1 MVHPSVPAILFT
13 PICPHSLS
21 FRPVLFPHDVVL
33 QIKVPEDARASAWVS
48 CDGRHRMEL
57 QRGDKVVVC
66 ASQYPVPTFTR
77 RDTTRDWFA
86 SVSQCLRWN
95 ERVQQ
100 TPLFTDDERV
110 LLDGGA
116 LTSPTAEV
124 DSDLGEILTER

>member
-1 MVHPSVPAILFT
+1 
-13 PICPHSLS
+13 
-21 FRPVLFPHDVVL
+21 
-33 QIKVPEDARASAWVS
+33 
-48 CDGRHRMEL
+48 MEL

-66 ASQYPVPTFTR
+66 ASQYPVSTFTR

-110 LLDGGA
+110 LSDGGPPM
-116 LTSPTAEV
+116 SPTAGA
-124 DSDLGEILTER
+124 DSHLDEILAER